1 MGKKSGFVSIIGKP
15 NAGKST
21 LLNSVLG
28 SEISIVTAKP
38 QTTRNRIYG
47 IYNDSDLQVVFV
59 DTPGILRPQYEMQV
73 LMEREIESS
82 FLDADAIV
90 LVYDVSEYDKE
101 RLSELT
107 SQFAKDFS
115 SHKVLIV
122 LNKIDLITKEELL
135 PIVQEISGNF
145 KFEDII
151 PLSASRKYNV
161 DEFIK
166 TIVKYIPEGEY
177 YYDSEIVAAQP
188 ERFFAA
194 EIIRKQALRMYRKE
208 IPFSIFVEI
217 EEFKVRGSG
226 KDFIRANIIVERDS
240 QKGIVIGSGG
250 NMLKKLGELS
260 RKEIEIF
267 TGRGVYL
274 ELFVKVKK
282 NWKNDEHFLKNNF
295 TKHGAPAN

>member
-1 MGKKSGFVSIIGKP
+1 MGKKSGFVSMIGKP

-47 IYNDSDLQVVFV
+47 IYNDADLQIVFV
-59 DTPGILRPQYEMQV
+59 DTPGILKPQYEMQA
-73 LMEREIESS
+73 LMGREIESS
-82 FLDADAIV
+82 FLDADAVV
-90 LVYDVSEYDKE
+90 LVYDVSEYKKE

-115 SHKVLIV
+115 QHKVLIV

-135 PIVQEISGNF
+135 PIINEISENF
-145 KFEDII
+145 KFVEII

-161 DEFIK
+161 DEFLKTVIK
-166 TIVKYIPEGEY
+166 YVPEGEY
-177 YYDSEIVAAQP
+177 FYDSEIVAAQP

-194 EIIRKQALRMYRKE
+194 EIIRKQALRLYRKE

-217 EEFKVRGSG
+217 EEFTVRGSH

-250 NMLKKLGELS
+250 KILKKLGELA

-267 TGRGVYL
+267 TGREVYL
-274 ELFVKVKK
+274 QLFVKVKK
-282 NWKNDEHFLKNNF
+282 NWKNDERFLKNNF